1 MKRKNNIADLLLP
14 LTEMNER
21 KVVQT
26 DTENFVKL
34 KSLHSVPKMMSIKQS
49 ESESAND
56 QVLKI
61 FKQENGQRVNTNCIL
76 L

>member
-1 MKRKNNIADLLLP
+1 
-14 LTEMNER
+14 MNER

-34 KSLHSVPKMMSIKQS
+34 KSLHSVPKTMSIKQS

-61 FKQENGQRVNTNCIL
+61 FKQENGQSVDTNCIL
-76 L
+76 LWKTN

>member
-1 MKRKNNIADLLLP
+1 
-14 LTEMNER
+14 MNER

-34 KSLHSVPKMMSIKQS
+34 KSLHSVQKMMSIKQS

>member
-1 MKRKNNIADLLLP
+1 
-14 LTEMNER
+14 MNER
-21 KVVQT
+21 RVVQT

-34 KSLHSVPKMMSIKQS
+34 KSLHSVPKTMSIKQS

-61 FKQENGQRVNTNCIL
+61 FKQENGQRVNINCIL
-76 L
+76 LWKTN

>member
-1 MKRKNNIADLLLP
+1 MKRKNNIADLSLP

-34 KSLHSVPKMMSIKQS
+34 KSLHSVPKTMSIKQS
-49 ESESAND
+49 ESDSAND
-56 QVLKI
+56 QVLKML
-61 FKQENGQRVNTNCIL
+61 KQENATDGL
-76 L
+76 GFS

>member
-34 KSLHSVPKMMSIKQS
+34 KSLHSVPKTMSIKQS
-49 ESESAND
+49 ESDSAND
-56 QVLKI
+56 QVLKML
-61 FKQENGQRVNTNCIL
+61 KQENATDGL
-76 L
+76 GFS

>member
-34 KSLHSVPKMMSIKQS
+34 KSLHFVPKTMSIKQS
-49 ESESAND
+49 ESDSAND
-56 QVLKI
+56 QVLKML
-61 FKQENGQRVNTNCIL
+61 KQENATDGL
-76 L
+76 GFS

>member
-1 MKRKNNIADLLLP
+1 MKRKNNITDLLLP

-34 KSLHSVPKMMSIKQS
+34 KSLHSVPKTMSIKQS
-49 ESESAND
+49 ESDSAND
-56 QVLKI
+56 QVLKML
-61 FKQENGQRVNTNCIL
+61 KQENATDGL
-76 L
+76 GFS

>member
-34 KSLHSVPKMMSIKQS
+34 KSLHSVPKTMSIKQS
-49 ESESAND
+49 ESDSAND
-56 QVLKI
+56 QVLKNV
-61 FKQENGQRVNTNCIL
+61 KTGKCD
-76 L
+76 

>member
-21 KVVQT
+21 KVAQT

-34 KSLHSVPKMMSIKQS
+34 KSLHSVPKTMSIKQS
-49 ESESAND
+49 ESDSAND
-56 QVLKI
+56 QVLKML
-61 FKQENGQRVNTNCIL
+61 KQENATDGL
-76 L
+76 GFS

>member
-1 MKRKNNIADLLLP
+1 
-14 LTEMNER
+14 MNER
-21 KVVQT
+21 RVVQT

-34 KSLHSVPKMMSIKQS
+34 KFPVPKMMSIKQS